1 MEINPRQE
9 NFAVPDSLTEAF
21 RLDDQIGHLLRQAY
35 RTASAHLAKRIA
47 AHNLKPQQFATLARL
62 RELGATSQNCLG
74 EAVGMERANIHAMV
88 ERLRKKGLVETR
100 ADPGDAR
107 RRLVEL
113 TGDGLALVETLIP
126 LDLDSTEDALAMLS
140 EDDRK
145 AFYRLL
151 RQLCAANA

>member
-1 MEINPRQE
+1 
-9 NFAVPDSLTEAF
+9 VPDTLTEPF

-35 RTASAHLAKRIA
+35 RTASAHLAQRLA

-62 RELGATSQNCLG
+62 RELGATSQNFLG

-88 ERLRKKGLVETR
+88 ERLRKKGLVDTR

-113 TGDGLALVETLIP
+113 TGDGRTLVETLIP
-126 LDLDSTEDALAMLS
+126 LDLESTEDALAPLN
-140 EDDRK
+140 ENERK
-145 AFYRLL
+145 TLYRLL
-151 RQLCAANA
+151 RQLCHANA